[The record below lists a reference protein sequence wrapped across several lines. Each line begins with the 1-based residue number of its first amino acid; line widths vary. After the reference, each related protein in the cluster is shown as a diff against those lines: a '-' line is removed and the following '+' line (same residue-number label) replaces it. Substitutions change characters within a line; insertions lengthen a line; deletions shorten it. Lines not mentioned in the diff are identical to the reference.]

1 VKAINNDISIFS
13 HLLHSLLVVQGFD
26 DLVIDIGTLA
36 PLKTFL
42 YTHSFDTEQSIVGLH
57 FYHATLVSDTLFPA
71 LGEVAVTVTEK
82 L

>member
-1 VKAINNDISIFS
+1 M
-13 HLLHSLLVVQGFD
+13 
-26 DLVIDIGTLA
+26 VIDIGTLA

-57 FYHATLVSDTLFPA
+57 FYHATLVSDTLFPS